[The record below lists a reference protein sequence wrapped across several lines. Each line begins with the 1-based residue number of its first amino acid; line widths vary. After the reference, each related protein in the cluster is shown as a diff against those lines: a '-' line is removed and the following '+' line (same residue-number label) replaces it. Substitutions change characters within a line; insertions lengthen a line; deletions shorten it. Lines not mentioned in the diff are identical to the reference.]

1 MRSRSCLGDV
11 RNPNPNPKPDSTYPV
26 MDAKSLFALCRLVA
40 YPLLYRDKK
49 SFGEA
54 RDIQKTVDWL
64 FGLDGFGGSAGQPS
78 PPRRISAA
86 EWHSD
91 ASEWVVPQEH
101 THRPEDFEYTALAIA
116 HRLIKHMVSMIAD
129 TLPFEHGWESI
140 RLRYLFLRDDLIR
153 AFTLADNELAN
164 LELGVGNC
172 GARNSSI
179 SDSSKVFV

>member
-49 SFGEA
+49 GFGEA

-116 HRLIKHMVSMIAD
+116 HRLIKHMVDKSVNV
-129 TLPFEHGWESI
+129 PQRVWENSGDGGED
-140 RLRYLFLRDDLIR
+140 LGDYLFFQSTSWC
-153 AFTLADNELAN
+153 A
-164 LELGVGNC
+164 
-172 GARNSSI
+172 
-179 SDSSKVFV
+179 SSKPLAECDWERCIIGQL